1 MLLLQRKIIILYTS
15 FDMVKE
21 LSMFNLLK
29 VICAV
34 VESGIS
40 KYYAVEWILRVYKLK
55 VVGTEDGSELTFQA
69 TRVDY
74 K

>member
-29 VICAV
+29 VIRAV
-34 VESGIS
+34 VESGI
-40 KYYAVEWILRVYKLK
+40 
-55 VVGTEDGSELTFQA
+55 
-69 TRVDY
+69 
-74 K
+74 

>member
-29 VICAV
+29 IIRAV

-40 KYYAVEWILRVYKLK
+40 KYYAVEWILRVYKK